1 MKRQLCLAVRSIQ
14 WIYAIFWSGSDTNP
28 RVLSWGEGY
37 YNGDIKTR
45 KTNQGLELNSDQIG
59 LQRSEQLRELFRSLK
74 TTETTKKPS
83 ATLPPE
89 DLTDTEWYY
98 LVCMSFVFNIGQ
110 GLPGRTLANDRP
122 IWLCNAHSTDCI
134 LFSRSLLAKTV
145 VCFPFME
152 GVIELGTTDL
162 VQEDLSLIQQI
173 RTSFLNILEVD
184 VSKKA
189 GPTLNT
195 RNDEDVECA
204 AFGQNAYNVKS
215 TAEVGNEVINTTS
228 PNISDA
234 LQANQPA
241 EEALMVETWQV
252 MDDELSNCVHNSM
265 HSSDCI
271 SQTFV
276 SPEKIASVANGEN
289 TNDHYAED
297 LQKFN
302 NPKMTLVDPQSD
314 DWRYQS
320 VLSTLLKSSDQ
331 LTMGTRF
338 QNFHQESS
346 FVSWKKGEPID
357 CRRPRAGKSQ
367 NLLKKVLFEVPQM
380 HLEGL
385 LESQEDNDYKDGTRP
400 DVDENGTNHVLSERR
415 RRAKLNERFLTLRSM
430 VPSISKDDKVSIL
443 DDAIEYL
450 RKIEKRIRELEAQ
463 RDIIDIEAR
472 TKRSPQDMVE
482 RTSDNYFNKIDTNG
496 KKPLGKKR
504 KVCDIDA
511 AHVEINSDAFK
522 GSSANDVTVS
532 VSGNEVVI
540 EMKSLCRQGRVLEII
555 EAVSSLNLDLN
566 SVQSTEADGNVYL
579 KIKSKGELGTT
590 VRLLRSGHEVMD
602 FKSWEQPLHLWSKAA
617 YIYPP
622 QTLLSGI
629 LVHWAALLHYRSYY
643 PKFGIYVQ
651 FQGPTIASAKKIKQ
665 TLQRVAPKS

>member
-1 MKRQLCLAVRSIQ
+1 MEMVPENIKRQLSLAVRSIQ

-28 RVLSWGEGY
+28 RVLSWGDGY

-45 KTNQGLELNSDQIG
+45 KTNQGFELNSDQIG
-59 LQRSEQLRELFRSLK
+59 LQRSEQLRELFRSFK
-74 TTETTKKPS
+74 TTEATKKPS

-134 LFSRSLLAKTV
+134 IFSRSLLAKTV

-152 GVIELGTTDL
+152 GVVELGTTDL
-162 VQEDLSLIQQI
+162 VQEDLSLIQHI

-184 VSKKA
+184 VPKKTGA
-189 GPTLNT
+189 TLNT
-195 RNDEDVECA
+195 RNEEDVACTA
-204 AFGQNAYNVKS
+204 LDQNAYNVKS
-215 TAEVGNEVINTTS
+215 TAEVGNDVINTTS

-234 LQANQPA
+234 LQANQA
-241 EEALMVETWQV
+241 ADESLMVEAWQV

-265 HSSDCI
+265 NSSDCI

-276 SPEKIASVANGEN
+276 SPEKIASVANGEA
-289 TNDHYAED
+289 TNDHYGQD

-302 NPKMTLVDPQSD
+302 SKNMTLVDPQSD
-314 DWRYQS
+314 DWHYQS

-331 LTMGTRF
+331 LTMGTHF
-338 QNFHQESS
+338 QNFRQESS
-346 FVSWKKGEPID
+346 FVSWKKGGPMD
-357 CRRPRAGKSQ
+357 CQRPRAGKSQ
-367 NLLKKVLFEVPQM
+367 NLLKKVLFEVHRM

-385 LESQEDNDYKDGTRP
+385 LESQEENDYKDGTRP
-400 DVDENGTNHVLSERR
+400 EVDENGTNHVLSERR

-450 RKIEKRIRELEAQ
+450 RKLEKRIRDLEAQ
-463 RDIIDIEAR
+463 REIIDIEAR

-482 RTSDNYFNKIDTNG
+482 RTSDNYFNKSDSNG
-496 KKPLGKKR
+496 KKPASKKR
-504 KVCDIDA
+504 KVCDIDVPR
-511 AHVEINSDAFK
+511 VEIISDAFK
-522 GSSANDVTVS
+522 GSSTNDVTVS
-532 VSGNEVVI
+532 VNGNEVLI
-540 EMKSLCRQGRVLEII
+540 EMKRLCRQGRVLEII

-566 SVQSTEADGNVYL
+566 SVQSTEADGNLYL
-579 KIKSKGELGTT
+579 KIKSK
-590 VRLLRSGHEVMD
+590 
-602 FKSWEQPLHLWSKAA
+602 FK
-617 YIYPP
+617 
-622 QTLLSGI
+622 
-629 LVHWAALLHYRSYY
+629 
-643 PKFGIYVQ
+643 
-651 FQGPTIASAKKIKQ
+651 GPTIASAKKIKQ
-665 TLQRVAPKS
+665 TLQRVAP

>member
-1 MKRQLCLAVRSIQ
+1 MEMVTENMKRQLCLAVRSIQ

-134 LFSRSLLAKTV
+134 LFSRSLLAKSASIQTV

-579 KIKSKGELGTT
+579 KIKSK
-590 VRLLRSGHEVMD
+590 
-602 FKSWEQPLHLWSKAA
+602 
-617 YIYPP
+617 
-622 QTLLSGI
+622 
-629 LVHWAALLHYRSYY
+629 
-643 PKFGIYVQ
+643 